1 MLSNYSSDG
10 SIFGSG
16 QLLEDLIAY
25 IRKGCDCRLI
35 VVGDS
40 AQCPRWV
47 TTAVRRSI
55 RRK

>member
-25 IRKGCDCRLI
+25 IRK
-35 VVGDS
+35 
-40 AQCPRWV
+40 AA
-47 TTAVRRSI
+47 TAG
-55 RRK
+55 